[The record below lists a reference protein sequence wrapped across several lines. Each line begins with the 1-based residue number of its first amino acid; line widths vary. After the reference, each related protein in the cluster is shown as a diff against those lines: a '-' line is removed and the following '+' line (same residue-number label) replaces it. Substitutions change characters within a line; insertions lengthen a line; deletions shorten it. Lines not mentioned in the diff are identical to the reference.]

1 MLTGAVLSKLAHP
14 YRFGLGFSST
24 LAGAKARKLDARK
37 ICASNFSKESKGDCN
52 KLTAVCACARA
63 RLRVCVSKRTRTL
76 KSGKDLTIKHTQKQ
90 GSVIASH
97 PHLSGRQ
104 PKVSSDH
111 PQRIQARPS
120 QRTLLFSMSLRVR
133 EFTTVV

>member
-24 LAGAKARKLDARK
+24 LQGRRLESSMRERSALAT
-37 ICASNFSKESKGDCN
+37 SQKESKGDCN

-120 QRTLLFSMSLRVR
+120 QEHSFSQCL
-133 EFTTVV
+133 